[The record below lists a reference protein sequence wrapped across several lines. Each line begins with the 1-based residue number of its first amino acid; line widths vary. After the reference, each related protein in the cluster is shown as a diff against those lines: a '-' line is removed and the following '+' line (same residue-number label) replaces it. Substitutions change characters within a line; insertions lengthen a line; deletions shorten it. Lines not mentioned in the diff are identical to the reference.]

1 MQKVF
6 KVIGTIATLLP
17 YLAKIVELYK
27 ENKETFEGLF
37 KKGDK
42 EVIPTDREVSS
53 VDIEI
58 PDEAAPPI
66 EKKK

>member
-6 KVIGTIATLLP
+6 KFMATMATLLP

-27 ENKETFEGLF
+27 ENKDTFEGLF

-42 EVIPTDREVSS
+42 EVIPPDREVKVEIS
-53 VDIEI
+53 DIVEST
-58 PDEAAPPI
+58 